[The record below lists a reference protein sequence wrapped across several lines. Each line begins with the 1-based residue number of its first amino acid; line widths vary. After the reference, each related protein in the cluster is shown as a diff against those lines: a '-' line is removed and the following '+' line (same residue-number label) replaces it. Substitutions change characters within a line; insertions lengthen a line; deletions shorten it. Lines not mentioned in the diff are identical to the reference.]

1 MGVFMDVNT
10 NDNRVHIG
18 DSPTP
23 ICRLE
28 RRLDHLLP
36 QIRFG
41 EVNVLEGRLFLFVSH
56 QLLQRGKTH
65 MLIRFVGS
73 KGVPEGMNL
82 LD

>member
-1 MGVFMDVNT
+1 MDVKT
-10 NDNRVHIG
+10 NAKRVHMG

-41 EVNVLEGRLFLFVSH
+41 EVNIFEGRLFLFVSH

-65 MLIRFVGS
+65 MLIRFVGA
-73 KGVPEGMNL
+73 EGMPERISTL
-82 LD
+82 LIIRR